1 MDGEDD
7 SDRASVV
14 RRSLAAAVT
23 TTIDR
28 AARARTRYEIARP
41 SSRVSWYQCPSS
53 NTCAPMSSPVA
64 IAAVA
69 GVAAR

>member
-53 NTCAPMSSPVA
+53 NTRAPMSSAVA